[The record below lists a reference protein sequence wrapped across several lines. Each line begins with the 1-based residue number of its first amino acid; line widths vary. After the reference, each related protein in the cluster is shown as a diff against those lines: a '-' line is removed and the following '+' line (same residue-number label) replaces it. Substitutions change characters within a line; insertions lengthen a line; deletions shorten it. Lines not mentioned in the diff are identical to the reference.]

1 MCEFTV
7 FLGKE
12 AVCKDVVYAKV
23 EAGKV
28 FVKDVLGASEIF
40 ETCRIV
46 EVDVTSERLTLASTK
61 QIQR

>member
-7 FLGKE
+7 FLEKE
-12 AVCKDVVYAKV
+12 AVCRDVVYAKV

-40 ETCRIV
+40 ENCRIV

-61 QIQR
+61 QTR

>member
-12 AVCKDVVYAKV
+12 AVCKDIVYAKV

-28 FVKDVLGASEIF
+28 FVKDVLGVSEVF
-40 ETCRIV
+40 ENCQIV
-46 EVDVTSERLTLASTK
+46 EVDVTSERLVIASTK
-61 QIQR
+61 QNQ